1 MRGERGE
8 TENNDD
14 NNNRKCGNRS
24 IRYTDGRRI
33 ATTHTMES
41 ILGLTK
47 YNLIL
52 FARKFDTR
60 CSLKLMWGAETVL
73 HRTWVRVRDPRHQG
87 GLSAVGHRETKGRK
101 VRGPRC
107 RSQDKNPML
116 PNPKANSRTPLKT
129 PIRRKEN
136 YHCRP
141 AETLG
146 QIWTHPL
153 RQGMDCCQMP
163 HRGAPSLCLSP
174 SWPNCARMGVWVTW
188 TTHCW

>member
-1 MRGERGE
+1 MRGPDQRGMVRGKKEERGVKMRGERGE

-14 NNNRKCGNRS
+14 DNNRKCGNRS

-87 GLSAVGHRETKGRK
+87 GLSAVGHRETKGSK

-107 RSQDKNPML
+107 RSQDKNQDKNL
-116 PNPKANSRTPLKT
+116 P
-129 PIRRKEN
+129 
-136 YHCRP
+136 RP
-141 AETLG
+141 AYRPGEVLDS
-146 QIWTHPL
+146 
-153 RQGMDCCQMP
+153 RQ
-163 HRGAPSLCLSP
+163 
-174 SWPNCARMGVWVTW
+174 
-188 TTHCW
+188 